1 MTIRNTKESVMR
13 FRKVSL
19 LAATSVIAIL
29 FNGSAANAQV
39 SVPAEASPKTNPT
52 LPPEV
57 DTSGKVTTG
66 QNKEDGGAIVVTGS
80 RIAHTRSDTISPV
93 SVITSKDLDTRGF
106 STLADALNEQP
117 QFGIPGSSPVGDAQS
132 GFGPGQNFI
141 NFLGLGSQRTL
152 VLVDGQ
158 RFVSSN
164 TSSIFG
170 PTGSGGGQVDLNII
184 PTKLIDHV
192 ETVAAIGA
200 PIYGSDAIAGTVN
213 VILKKDYH
221 GFNIDA
227 QNGISQYGDA
237 RKYRVRALAGLN
249 FAGGRGNIT
258 LAGEYD
264 KEKGLRFTDRGLVTS
279 DDRFARPATPGQF
292 ARVPYT
298 DFRVPS
304 IDVNGIP
311 LVGGAAF
318 GLDFPLSPQQQ
329 TLVFGPGFNFGVGP
343 NGSQLKF
350 DQFGN
355 LIPIDF
361 GQTIGP
367 DSSFNIFT
375 SGGNGLSL
383 PQVENLLTDLKRY
396 SANLIARY
404 AISDRV
410 RVYGEGWYS
419 VSQGRNLT
427 DQPAYNSALFDAAGT
442 RDGNLILSVDNPF
455 LSPTARAA
463 IIDSI
468 NNNPLSDQ
476 NFLGTPQDYFYF
488 GRANYD
494 LQSGVST
501 GTTKVYRFVGG
512 IEADLKVLPV
522 GDWKAQATVNY
533 GRSVTTSVIPSL
545 NQKNFLNAVNAVRD
559 SSGNIV
565 CAPGYVNSGAPTIS
579 SVCAPLNLFG
589 QQASQAAKDYVTSI
603 ARPKSINKQKDF
615 VASLAGPLFSL
626 PGGNLSF
633 AAGYEHREESS
644 SFDPGAFY
652 YGVPG
657 PSPRATYGRSVPIDP
672 VFGKFKTNE
681 FFGEID
687 GDLIR
692 PSNDIPF
699 INSLSFQTAG
709 RYVKNSIAGNDFTWT
724 AGARYA
730 PVRDLSF
737 RVALTRAIRSPSVT
751 EAFNPSSSSFIF
763 ADDPCDVSNVN
774 TGPAPAARAANCA
787 AAGVTQPFSAL
798 SNQRSFNGITVGNA
812 NLKNEVANSF
822 TTGAVLHPR
831 FVPGLTLTVD
841 YVNIRLKQAISA
853 FSPDQVLNAC
863 YDSTSFATNPFCAL
877 VQRDATGQ
885 LSLVK
890 TSYFN
895 SALLQYRGILG
906 GLDFRLP
913 TRFLGA
919 GSRLDFSASVQHLL
933 TLNNSASAG
942 DAPTKN
948 AGSIGFSKNRG
959 VASVAYTNGG
969 FSTQLQGNYIG
980 PANLVPNQRDNQY
993 SVPRVKGIVFTNF
1006 AISQA
1011 VGKRFTLR
1019 GDIDNLFAV
1028 KPPYPALLLGAY
1040 STYFPGI
1047 LGRYYRVG
1055 AEVHF

>member
-1 MTIRNTKESVMR
+1 MHLPKAALLGAS
-13 FRKVSL
+13 SL
-19 LAATSVIAIL
+19 IAIL
-29 FNGSAANAQV
+29 FNANAANAQA
-39 SVPAEASPKTNPT
+39 SVPAEASPKTNATVPQE
-52 LPPEV
+52 P
-57 DTSGKVTTG
+57 DASGRVTGG

-80 RIAHTRSDTISPV
+80 RIAHTRGDTISPV

-221 GFNIDA
+221 GFDIDA
-227 QNGISQYGDA
+227 QSGISEFGDA
-237 RKYRVRALAGLN
+237 PKYRVRALAGMN
-249 FAGGRGNIT
+249 FAGGRGNVT
-258 LAGEYD
+258 VAGEYD
-264 KEKGLRFTDRGLVTS
+264 TEKGLRFTDRGITTS
-279 DDRFARPATPGQF
+279 DDRFDRPATPGQF
-292 ARVPYT
+292 RRVPYT

-311 LVGGAAF
+311 LVGGGQF

-329 TLVFGPGFNFGVGP
+329 TLVFGPGLNFGVGP

-350 DQFGN
+350 GPSGN

-361 GQTIGP
+361 GRTIGP
-367 DSSFNIFT
+367 DSGFNIFT

-383 PQVENLLTDLKRY
+383 PQVQNLLTDLKRY

-427 DQPAYNSALFDAAGT
+427 DQPAYNSALFDAPGT
-442 RDGNLILSVDNPF
+442 RDGNLILSVNNPF
-455 LSPTARAA
+455 LAPAARAA
-463 IIDSI
+463 IVSSI
-468 NNNPLSDQ
+468 NTNPLSDL
-476 NFLGTPQDYFYF
+476 NLGVTNNQDYFYF

-501 GTTKVYRFVGG
+501 GKTKVYRFVGG
-512 IEADLKVLPV
+512 LEADLRVLPV

-545 NQKNFLNAVNAVRD
+545 NQQNFLNAVNAVRD
-559 SSGNIV
+559 SNGNIV
-565 CAPGYVNSGAPTIS
+565 CAPGYMNSGAPTIS

-589 QQASQAAKDYVTSI
+589 QQASQAAKDYVTTI
-603 ARPKSINKQKDF
+603 ARPKSLNQQKDF
-615 VASLAGPLFSL
+615 VASLAGPLFRL

-644 SFDPGAFY
+644 KFDPGSFY
-652 YGVPG
+652 FGIPG
-657 PSPRATYGRSVPIDP
+657 PSPRATYGRSTPIDP

-687 GDLIR
+687 GDLIG
-692 PSNDIPF
+692 PGNNIPL

-709 RYVKNSIAGNDFTWT
+709 RYVKNSIAGNDFTYT

-730 PVRDLSF
+730 PIRDISF

-751 EAFNPSSSSFIF
+751 EAFNPSSSSYIF
-763 ADDPCDVSNVN
+763 ADDPCDASNVN
-774 TGPAPAARAANCA
+774 VGPAPATRTANCA
-787 AAGVTQPFSAL
+787 AAGITQPFSAL
-798 SNQRSFNGITVGNA
+798 SNQRSINGLTVGNS
-812 NLKNEVANSF
+812 NLKNEIANSF
-822 TTGAVLHPR
+822 TAGGVLRPR

-877 VQRDATGQ
+877 IRRDASGQ

-895 SALLQYRGILG
+895 SALLQYRGILA
-906 GLDFRLP
+906 GLDFRAP
-913 TRFLGA
+913 TPFLGS
-919 GSRLDFSASVQHLL
+919 GSRLDFAANVQHLL
-933 TLNNSASAG
+933 TLNSSASAG
-942 DAPTKN
+942 DRAIKN

-1006 AISQA
+1006 SIAQA

-1019 GDIDNLFAV
+1019 GDVDNLFGV
-1028 KPPYPALLLGAY
+1028 KPPYPSLLLGAY

-1047 LGRYYRVG
+1047 LGRYFRVG

>member
-1 MTIRNTKESVMR
+1 MHLPKAA
-13 FRKVSL
+13 L
-19 LAATSVIAIL
+19 LGATSFLAIL
-29 FNGSAANAQV
+29 FSAGVANAQA
-39 SVPAEASPKTNPT
+39 SVPAEASPATNAT
-52 LPPEV
+52 VPPQPDV
-57 DTSGKVTTG
+57 NGQVTNG
-66 QNKEDGGAIVVTGS
+66 QNKEDNGAIVVTGS
-80 RIAHTRSDTISPV
+80 RIAHTRGDTISPV

-221 GFNIDA
+221 GFDIDV
-227 QNGISQYGDA
+227 QSGISKYGDA
-237 RKYRVRALAGLN
+237 PKYRIRALAGMN

-258 LAGEYD
+258 IAGEYD
-264 KEKGLRFTDRGLVTS
+264 QEKGLRFTDRGLTTS
-279 DDRFARPATPGQF
+279 DDRFDSPATPGQF
-292 ARVPYT
+292 TFVPYK

-311 LVGGAAF
+311 LVG
-318 GLDFPLSPQQQ
+318 DFVSLSPQQQ
-329 TLVFGPGFNFGVGP
+329 AAFSIYFGPPPYNFGVGSL
-343 NGSQLKF
+343 NSQLKF
-350 DQFGN
+350 DPSGN

-361 GQTIGP
+361 GSPIGP
-367 DSSFNIFT
+367 NNQFNLFT

-404 AISDRV
+404 AFSDRV
-410 RVYGEGWYS
+410 RVFGEGWYS

-427 DQPAYNSALFDAAGT
+427 GQPAYNYGFFGPGGS

-455 LSPTARAA
+455 LSPAARAS
-463 IIDSI
+463 IVNSI
-468 NNNPLSDQ
+468 NNNPFSDQ
-476 NFLGTPQDYFYF
+476 NSSGSPQDYFYF
-488 GRANYD
+488 SRGNYD
-494 LQSGVST
+494 LQSGVAT
-501 GTTKVYRFVGG
+501 GKTKVYRFVGG
-512 IEADLKVLPV
+512 IEADLRVLPV
-522 GDWKAQATVNY
+522 GDWKAQATANY

-545 NQKNFLNAVNAVRD
+545 NQQNFLNAVNAVRD
-559 SSGNIV
+559 ANGNIV
-565 CAPGYVNSGAPTIS
+565 CAPGYVNSGAATIS

-603 ARPKSINKQKDF
+603 ARPKSINTQKDF
-615 VASLAGPLFSL
+615 VASISGPLFRL

-633 AAGYEHREESS
+633 AAGYEHREETSN
-644 SFDPGAFY
+644 FDPGSFY
-652 YGVPG
+652 FGVPG
-657 PSPRATYGRSVPIDP
+657 PAPRETYGRSVPIDP

-687 GDLIR
+687 GDLIG
-692 PSNDIPF
+692 PDNGIPL

-730 PVRDLSF
+730 PIRDLSF

-763 ADDPCDVSNVN
+763 ADDPCDNAN
-774 TGPAPAARAANCA
+774 INIGPAPATRAANCT

-812 NLKNEVANSF
+812 DLKNEIANSF
-822 TTGAVLHPR
+822 TAGTVVRPR
-831 FVPGLTLTVD
+831 FLPGLTLTVD

-853 FSPDQVLNAC
+853 FSPNQVLSAC
-863 YDSTSFATNPFCAL
+863 YDSTSFATNPFCSL
-877 VQRDATGQ
+877 IQRDSTGQ

-906 GLDFRLP
+906 ALDLRLP
-913 TRFLGA
+913 SPFLGA

-933 TLNNSASAG
+933 TLNNSASSG
-942 DAPTKN
+942 DSPTKN
-948 AGSIGFSKNRG
+948 AGSIGFAKNRG

-980 PANLVPNQRDNQY
+980 PANLVASQIANQF
-993 SVPRVKGIVFTNF
+993 SIPRVKGIVFTNF

-1019 GDIDNLFAV
+1019 GDIDNLFDV
-1028 KPPYPALLLGAY
+1028 KPPYPSLTQAAY

-1047 LGRYYRVG
+1047 LGRYFRVG

>member
-1 MTIRNTKESVMR
+1 MHLSKAA
-13 FRKVSL
+13 L
-19 LAATSVIAIL
+19 LGASSFVAIL
-29 FNGSAANAQV
+29 FNASVASAQA
-39 SVPAEASPKTNPT
+39 SVPAEASPKTNSTVPQEAD
-52 LPPEV
+52 LN
-57 DTSGKVTTG
+57 GQVTTG
-66 QNKEDGGAIVVTGS
+66 QNKEDNGAIVVTGS
-80 RIAHTRSDTISPV
+80 RIAHTRGDTISPV

-221 GFNIDA
+221 GFDIDA
-227 QNGISQYGDA
+227 QSGISKFGDA
-237 RKYRVRALAGLN
+237 PKYRVRALAGMN

-264 KEKGLRFTDRGLVTS
+264 TEKGLRFTDRNITTS
-279 DDRFARPATPGQF
+279 DDRFSRPATPGQF
-292 ARVPYT
+292 RRVPYT

-304 IDVNGIP
+304 IDTNGIP
-311 LVGGAAF
+311 LVGGGIF
-318 GLDFPLSPQQQ
+318 GLDFPLSGQQANLIFGDP
-329 TLVFGPGFNFGVGP
+329 TLNFGVGSGA
-343 NGSQLKF
+343 NQLKF
-350 DQFGN
+350 DSSGN
-355 LIPIDF
+355 LIPINF
-361 GQTIGP
+361 GTTIGP
-367 DSSFNIFT
+367 NSGFNIFT

-404 AISDRV
+404 AFSDRV
-410 RVYGEGWYS
+410 RVFGEGWYS
-419 VSQGRNLT
+419 VSEGRNLT
-427 DQPAYNSALFDAAGT
+427 DQPAYNSGLFDSPGT
-442 RDGNLILSVDNPF
+442 RDGNLILSVNNPF
-455 LSPTARAA
+455 LSSTARAA
-463 IIDSI
+463 IINSI
-468 NNNPLSDQ
+468 NNNPLSDL
-476 NFLGTPQDYFYF
+476 NLGVTDNQDYFYF

-501 GTTKVYRFVGG
+501 GKTKVYRFVGG
-512 IEADLKVLPV
+512 IEADLRVLPV

-533 GRSVTTSVIPSL
+533 GRSLTTSVIPSL
-545 NQKNFLNAVNAVRD
+545 NQQNFLNAVNAVRD
-559 SSGNIV
+559 VNGNIV
-565 CAPGYVNSGAPTIS
+565 CAPGAVNSGAATIS

-589 QQASQAAKDYVTSI
+589 TAGVTQAAKDYVTSI
-603 ARPKSINKQKDF
+603 ARPKSLNKQKDF
-615 VASLAGPLFSL
+615 VASIAGPLSRL
-626 PGGNLSF
+626 PGGNLAF

-644 SFDPGAFY
+644 SFDPGSFY
-652 YGVPG
+652 FGVPG

-687 GDLIR
+687 GDLIG
-692 PSNDIPF
+692 PANDIPL
-699 INSLSFQTAG
+699 ISSLSFQTAG

-730 PVRDLSF
+730 PIRDLSF

-774 TGPAPAARAANCA
+774 TGPAPTTRAANCA
-787 AAGVTQPFSAL
+787 TAGVAQPFSAL
-798 SNQRSFNGITVGNA
+798 SNQRSFGGVTVGNS
-812 NLKNEVANSF
+812 NLKNEVANSL
-822 TTGAVLHPR
+822 TVGTVLHPR
-831 FVPGLTLTVD
+831 IIPGLTLTVD

-853 FSPDQVLNAC
+853 FSPNQVLSAC
-863 YDSTSFATNPFCAL
+863 YDSASFATNPFCAL
-877 VQRDATGQ
+877 VTRDAAHQ
-885 LSLVK
+885 LSLVT

-906 GLDFRLP
+906 GLDYRAP
-913 TRFLGA
+913 TPFLGA

-959 VASVAYTNGG
+959 VASVVYTNGG

-980 PANLVPNQRDNQY
+980 PANLVPNQIDNQY

-1006 AISQA
+1006 SIAQS

-1019 GDIDNLFAV
+1019 GDIDNLFGV
-1028 KPPYPALLLGAY
+1028 KPPYPSLLVGAY
-1040 STYFPGI
+1040 PTYFPGI
-1047 LGRYYRVG
+1047 LGRYFRVG

>member
-1 MTIRNTKESVMR
+1 MHLPKAALLGAS
-13 FRKVSL
+13 SL
-19 LAATSVIAIL
+19 IAIL
-29 FNGSAANAQV
+29 LNANAANAQASV
-39 SVPAEASPKTNPT
+39 SAEASPKTNATIPQE
-52 LPPEV
+52 P
-57 DTSGKVTTG
+57 DANGRVTGG

-80 RIAHTRSDTISPV
+80 RIAHTRGDTISPV

-221 GFNIDA
+221 GFDIDA

-237 RKYRVRALAGLN
+237 PKHRVRALAGLN
-249 FAGGRGNIT
+249 FAGGRGNVT

-264 KEKGLRFTDRGLVTS
+264 KETGLRFTDRGLVTS
-279 DDRFARPATPGQF
+279 DDRFARPGTPGQF

-311 LVGGAAF
+311 LVGGARF
-318 GLDFPLSPQQQ
+318 RLDFPLSPQQQ
-329 TLVFGPGFNFGVGP
+329 TLVFGPGFNFGVGQ

-361 GQTIGP
+361 GKTIGP
-367 DSSFNIFT
+367 DTAFNVFT

-396 SANLIARY
+396 SVNLIARY
-404 AISDRV
+404 SVSDHV
-410 RVYGEGWYS
+410 RIFGEGWYS

-427 DQPAYNSALFDAAGT
+427 AQPAYNSGLFGRAGS
-442 RDGNLILSVDNPF
+442 RDGNLILSVNNPF
-455 LSPTARAA
+455 LTSAARGA

-468 NNNPLSDQ
+468 NNNPLSDH
-476 NFLGTPQDYFYF
+476 NFFRKPQDYFYF

-501 GTTKVYRFVGG
+501 GKTKVYRFVAGV
-512 IEADLKVLPV
+512 EADLRVLPV

-533 GRSVTTSVIPSL
+533 GRSVTTSVIPVL
-545 NQKNFLNAVNAVRD
+545 NQQNFLNAVNAVRD
-559 SSGNIV
+559 SNGNIV
-565 CAPGYVNSGAPTIS
+565 CAPGFTNSAAPTIS

-589 QQASQAAKDYVTSI
+589 QQASPAAKDYVTSI
-603 ARPKSINKQKDF
+603 ARPESINKQKDF
-615 VASLAGPLFSL
+615 VASLAGPLFAL

-644 SFDPGAFY
+644 SFDPGSFY
-652 YGVPG
+652 FGVPG
-657 PSPRATYGRSVPIDP
+657 PSPRATYGRSVPINP
-672 VFGKFKTNE
+672 VYGKYKTNE

-687 GDLIR
+687 GDLIG
-692 PSNDIPF
+692 PSNGIPF

-730 PVRDLSF
+730 PIRDLSF
-737 RVALTRAIRSPSVT
+737 RVALTRAIRSPSIT

-763 ADDPCDVSNVN
+763 ADDPCDVANIN
-774 TGPAPAARAANCA
+774 TGPAPSTRAANCA
-787 AAGVTQPFSAL
+787 AAGIAQPYSSL
-798 SNQRSFNGITVGNA
+798 SNQRSFGGLTFGNPD
-812 NLKNEVANSF
+812 LKNEVANSF

-863 YDSTSFATNPFCAL
+863 YDSASFASNPFCAL

-895 SALLQYRGILG
+895 SALLQYRGILV
-906 GLDFRLP
+906 GLDFRAP
-913 TRFLGA
+913 TPFLGS
-919 GSRLDFSASVQHLL
+919 GSRLDFAANVQHLL

-942 DAPTKN
+942 DLPIKN

-1006 AISQA
+1006 SIAQA

-1019 GDIDNLFAV
+1019 GDVDNLFGV
-1028 KPPYPALLLGAY
+1028 KPPYPSLLLGAY

-1047 LGRYYRVG
+1047 LGRYFRVG

>member
-1 MTIRNTKESVMR
+1 MYLPKAA
-13 FRKVSL
+13 L
-19 LAATSVIAIL
+19 LGATSLIAIL
-29 FNGSAANAQV
+29 FNADVANAQA
-39 SVPAEASPKTNPT
+39 SVPAEVSPKT
-52 LPPEV
+52 
-57 DTSGKVTTG
+57 TS

-93 SVITSKDLDTRGF
+93 SVITSKDLNTRGF

-117 QFGIPGSSPVGDAQS
+117 QFGIPGSSPVGDSQS

-152 VLVDGQ
+152 VLVNGQ

-184 PTKLIDHV
+184 PTKLIDRV

-221 GFNIDA
+221 GFDIDV
-227 QNGISQYGDA
+227 QSGISKFGDA
-237 RKYRVRALAGLN
+237 PKYRIRALAGLN

-258 LAGEYD
+258 IAGEYD
-264 KEKGLRFTDRGLVTS
+264 QETGLRFTDRGLTTH
-279 DDRFARPATPGQF
+279 DERFARPATPGQF
-292 ARVPYT
+292 AQVPYP
-298 DFRVPS
+298 DNRVPS

-311 LVGGAAF
+311 LVGGAAY
-318 GLDFPLSPQQQ
+318 GLDFSLSPQQQ
-329 TLVFGPGFNFGVGP
+329 ALIFGPGLHFGVGS

-350 DQFGN
+350 DPAGN

-361 GQTIGP
+361 GRTIGP
-367 DSSFNIFT
+367 DSGFSIFT
-375 SGGNGLSL
+375 SGGNGFSL

-427 DQPAYNSALFDAAGT
+427 AQPAYNYGLFGPAGS
-442 RDGNLILSVDNPF
+442 RDGNLIVSVNNPF
-455 LSPTARAA
+455 LSPAARAA
-463 IIDSI
+463 IVSSI

-476 NFLGTPQDYFYF
+476 NLFETPQDYFYF
-488 GRANYD
+488 TRANYD
-494 LQSGVST
+494 LQSGVAT
-501 GTTKVYRFVGG
+501 GKTKVYRFVGG
-512 IEADLKVLPV
+512 IEADLRVLPL

-533 GRSVTTSVIPSL
+533 GRSLTTSVIPSL
-545 NQKNFLNAVNAVRD
+545 NQQNFLNAVNAVRD
-559 SSGNIV
+559 TNGNIV
-565 CAPGYVNSGAPTIS
+565 CAPGYINSGAPTLS

-603 ARPKSINKQKDF
+603 ARPKSLNQQKDF
-615 VASLAGPLFSL
+615 VASIAGPLFKL

-644 SFDPGAFY
+644 SFDPGSFY
-652 YGVPG
+652 FGVPG

-672 VFGKFKTNE
+672 VYGKFKTNE
-681 FFGEID
+681 FFGEFD
-687 GDLIR
+687 GDLIG
-692 PSNDIPF
+692 PENGIPL
-699 INSLSFQTAG
+699 IRSLSFQTAG

-730 PVRDLSF
+730 PISDLSL

-751 EAFNPSSSSFIF
+751 EAFNPSSASFIF
-763 ADDPCDVSNVN
+763 ANDPCDQTNVN
-774 TGPAPAARAANCA
+774 TGPAPATRAANCA
-787 AAGVTQPFSAL
+787 AAGVTQPFNSLA
-798 SNQRSFNGITVGNA
+798 NQRSIGGVTVGNA
-812 NLKNEVANSF
+812 NLKNEIANSF
-822 TTGAVLHPR
+822 TAGGVLHPQ
-831 FVPGLTLTVD
+831 FVRGLTLTVD
-841 YVNIRLKQAISA
+841 YVSIRLKQAISA

-877 VQRDATGQ
+877 VQRDATHQ
-885 LSLVK
+885 LSLVT

-906 GLDFRLP
+906 GLDYRLQTP
-913 TRFLGA
+913 FLGA
-919 GSRLDFSASVQHLL
+919 GSRLDFSGSFQHLL

-948 AGSIGFSKNRG
+948 AGSIGFSKNRA
-959 VASVAYTNGG
+959 VMSVAYTNGG

-980 PANLVPNQRDNQY
+980 PANLVPNQLANQY

-1006 AISQA
+1006 SIAQS

-1019 GDIDNLFAV
+1019 GNIENLFGV
-1028 KPPYPALLLGAY
+1028 KPPYPALLIGAY
-1040 STYFPGI
+1040 QTYFPGI

>member
-1 MTIRNTKESVMR
+1 MR
-13 FRKVSL
+13 LPKTALLGAASL
-19 LAATSVIAIL
+19 LAIL
-29 FNGSAANAQV
+29 FNANAANAQA
-39 SVPAEASPKTNPT
+39 SIPAEASPATDAT
-52 LPPEV
+52 VPPESDV
-57 DTSGKVTTG
+57 NGKVTKG
-66 QNKEDGGAIVVTGS
+66 QNKEDDGAIVVTGS
-80 RIAHTRSDTISPV
+80 RIAHTRVDTISPV

-152 VLVDGQ
+152 VLVNGQ

-164 TSSIFG
+164 TASIFG

-213 VILKKDYH
+213 VILKKNYQ
-221 GFNIDA
+221 GFDIDGQAGISKYSDA
-227 QNGISQYGDA
+227 Q
-237 RKYRVRALAGLN
+237 KYRVRALAGLN
-249 FAGGRGNIT
+249 FADGRGNIT
-258 LAGEYD
+258 IAGEYD
-264 KEKGLRFTDRGLVTS
+264 TEKGLRFTDRGLTTS
-279 DDRFARPATPGQF
+279 DDRFDSPRTPGQF
-292 ARVPYT
+292 TLVPYS

-304 IDVNGIP
+304 VDVNGIP
-311 LVGGAAF
+311 LVGGSFPEF
-318 GLDFPLSPQQQ
+318 GFHVDFPLSPQQQ
-329 TLVFGPGFNFGVGP
+329 PLVFGPGLNFGVGP
-343 NGSQLKF
+343 DGTQLKF
-350 DQFGN
+350 DAAGN

-367 DSSFNIFT
+367 DDGFNVFT

-396 SANLIARY
+396 SANLITRY
-404 AISDRV
+404 EFSDRV
-410 RVYGEGWYS
+410 RVFGEGWYS

-427 DQPAYNSALFDAAGT
+427 SQPAYNSGLFDYAGT
-442 RDGNLILSVDNPF
+442 RDGNVILSIDNAF
-455 LSPTARAA
+455 LTPSARAE
-463 IIDSI
+463 IVSSI
-468 NNNPLSDQ
+468 NNNPLSDL
-476 NFLGTPQDYFYF
+476 NLGRTDNQDYFYL

-494 LQSGVST
+494 LENGVAT
-501 GTTKVYRFVGG
+501 GKTEVYRFVGG
-512 IEADLKVLPV
+512 VEADLRVLPV
-522 GDWKAQATVNY
+522 GDWKAQVTANY
-533 GRSVTTSVIPSL
+533 GHSLTSSVIPSL
-545 NQKNFLNAVNAVRD
+545 NQQNFLNAVNAVRD
-559 SSGNIV
+559 ANGNIV
-565 CAPGYVNSGAPTIS
+565 CAPGYVNSGAATIS

-589 QQASQAAKDYVTSI
+589 QQTSQAARDYVTSI
-603 ARPKSINKQKDF
+603 ARPKSVNTQKDF
-615 VASLAGPLFSL
+615 VSSIAGPLFKL

-644 SFDPGAFY
+644 RFDPGTFY
-652 YGVPG
+652 FGVPG
-657 PSPRATYGRSVPIDP
+657 PSPRETYGRSVPIDP

-681 FFGEID
+681 FFGELD
-687 GDLIR
+687 GDLIG
-692 PSNDIPF
+692 PENAVPLIS
-699 INSLSFQTAG
+699 SLSFQTAG

-737 RVALTRAIRSPSVT
+737 RVAFTRAIRSPSVT

-763 ADDPCDVSNVN
+763 ANDPCNSTNVN
-774 TGPAPAARAANCA
+774 SGPAPATRAANCA
-787 AAGVTQPFSAL
+787 AAGIVQPFSAL

-812 NLKNEVANSF
+812 ALQNEIANSF
-822 TTGAVLHPR
+822 TAGTVFRPR
-831 FVPGLTLTVD
+831 FVSGLTMTVD

-877 VQRDATGQ
+877 ITRDSANQ

-895 SALLQYRGILG
+895 SALLQYRGVLV
-906 GLDFRLP
+906 GLDYRLP
-913 TRFLGA
+913 TPFLGA
-919 GSRLDFSASVQHLL
+919 TSRLDLSASAQHLL
-933 TLNNSASAG
+933 TLNTSASAG
-942 DAPTKN
+942 DAPSKS
-948 AGSIGFSKNRG
+948 AGSIGSSKNRG
-959 VASVAYTNGG
+959 VASATYTNGG
-969 FSTQLQGNYIG
+969 FTTQLQGNYIG
-980 PANLVPNQRDNQY
+980 PANLVPDQFKNQY
-993 SVPRVKGIVFTNF
+993 SIPRVKGVVFTNF
-1006 AISQA
+1006 AISRTF
-1011 VGKRFTLR
+1011 GKRFTLR
-1019 GDIDNLFAV
+1019 GDIDNLFDV

-1055 AEVHF
+1055 VEAHF